1 MGLVEGVFCK
11 VNHLIVD
18 VVCGLLVNPI
28 VHTALNPFRL
38 AAVDKV
44 LALLLHNR
52 RLFLTHGA
60 AHQIAASHGV
70 SGQITHNLHNLLLV
84 HDASIGGA

>member
-1 MGLVEGVFCK
+1 MGLVEGIFSK
-11 VNHLIVD
+11 INHLIVD

-44 LALLLHNR
+44 LALLFHDR

-84 HDASIGGA
+84 HDTSIGGA